1 MIAVEA
7 FCTKWEVA
15 MVTPAEGAPPPLAL
29 ARRQIMKNASIWVV
43 ADKREMDVRTDRS
56 DALVEHAHPYIPLAE
71 RIIGKF
77 TRVEL
82 PSVIKFCKGCFYS
95 GAR

>member
-15 MVTPAEGAPPPLAL
+15 MVTPAEGAPPLAL

-56 DALVEHAHPYIPLAE
+56 NALVERTFMPLAASYW
-71 RIIGKF
+71 RIRKSW
-77 TRVEL
+77 TAL
-82 PSVIKFCKGCFYS
+82 DD
-95 GAR
+95 